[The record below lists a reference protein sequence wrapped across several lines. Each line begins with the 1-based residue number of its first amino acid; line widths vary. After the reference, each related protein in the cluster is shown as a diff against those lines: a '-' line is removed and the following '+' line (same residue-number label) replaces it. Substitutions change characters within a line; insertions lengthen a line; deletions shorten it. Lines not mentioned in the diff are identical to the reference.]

1 MSKTETVESEIQMK
15 KRLNFL
21 AWVQEFTKKIVVIT
35 FIMYIISNIVFLGIA
50 ICYYVQSGGEVTYF
64 STLTT
69 EVHETFRNV
78 IGGYIVKAAVE
89 NAVKITG
96 SIVQKIIEAKYGKS
110 DSDPLDEPADFS
122 SDSTS
127 EDDVAG

>member
-1 MSKTETVESEIQMK
+1 MNDNSEAEKSMT
-15 KRLNFL
+15 RGLGFL
-21 AWVQEFTKKIVVIT
+21 SWVQEFTKKIVVVT
-35 FIMYIISNIVFLGIA
+35 FVLYVFSNIVFLGIA
-50 ICYYVQSGGEVTYF
+50 ICYYIQSGGEVTYF

-96 SIVQKIIEAKYGKS
+96 SIVERVLDAKYGKKENS
-110 DSDPLDEPADFS
+110 PIEESIDSVNGS
-122 SDSTS
+122 SD
-127 EDDVAG
+127 DIAG

>member
-1 MSKTETVESEIQMK
+1 MNDNSEADKSIT
-15 KRLNFL
+15 RGLGFL
-21 AWVQEFTKKIVVIT
+21 SWVQEFTKKIVVIT
-35 FIMYIISNIVFLGIA
+35 FILYIISNIVFLGIA
-50 ICYYVQSGGEVTYF
+50 ICYYIQSGGEVMYF

-96 SIVQKIIEAKYGKS
+96 SIVERILDAKYGKKENGS
-110 DSDPLDEPADFS
+110 IEEPIDFS
-122 SDSTS
+122 NESS
-127 EDDVAG
+127 DDVAG

>member
-1 MSKTETVESEIQMK
+1 MSKNETVEPETQMK
-15 KRLNFL
+15 KHLNFL
-21 AWVQEFTKKIVVIT
+21 SWVQEFTKKIVVIT

-50 ICYYVQSGGEVTYF
+50 ICYYVQSGGEVMYF

-110 DSDPLDEPADFS
+110 NPDPLNEPIDFS

-127 EDDVAG
+127 EDDAAG

>member
-1 MSKTETVESEIQMK
+1 MNDNSEAEKSMT
-15 KRLNFL
+15 RGLGFL
-21 AWVQEFTKKIVVIT
+21 SWVQEFTKKIVVVT
-35 FIMYIISNIVFLGIA
+35 FVLYIISNIVFLGIA

-96 SIVQKIIEAKYGKS
+96 SIVERVLDAKYGKKENS
-110 DSDPLDEPADFS
+110 PIEEPIDSPSES
-122 SDSTS
+122 SD
-127 EDDVAG
+127 DIAG